1 MLFLSVVPIIIAM
14 VVAVAISYNTPTVGL
29 GCRSIAE
36 IAFCLAWLFSCA
48 LTVLLR
54 KSGLATGKYHL
65 LIVAVKDIAIG
76 SGVVLAVAI
85 IYAGAFNSCWCWS
98 NGLNGVFNHSL
109 YVALGT
115 DSQLQTNAENLY
127 PGLVGAGLR
136 AQTFVFLL
144 MWGGG
149 WAERRWWG
157 NRPRDTRRSSI
168 FGKLEYRP
176 IHTSEAESGIPLV
189 NVTHDV
195 DHGNLGG

>member
-1 MLFLSVVPIIIAM
+1 MFI
-14 VVAVAISYNTPTVGL
+14 AVAISYNTPTVGL

-36 IAFCLAWLFSCA
+36 ISICLAWLCSFA
-48 LTVLLR
+48 FTVLLR
-54 KSGLATGKYHL
+54 KSRLATGKYHL

-76 SGVVLAVAI
+76 GGVVLAVAI

-98 NGLNGVFNHSL
+98 NGLSGVFHHSL

-115 DSQLQTNAENLY
+115 NTKLEANAEGLY
-127 PGLVGAGLR
+127 PGLVGGGLG

-157 NRPRDTRRSSI
+157 NRRQDVSLQSR
-168 FGKLEYRP
+168 FGK
-176 IHTSEAESGIPLV
+176 SE
-189 NVTHDV
+189 
-195 DHGNLGG
+195 